1 MSSDCNTF
9 HVQLTEMLFQEHG
22 LAHLPIPTAYLE
34 KVTVRMEKYICDLNV
49 LTQLLTTASVF
60 SNWKSKMNFSLL
72 FFPQC
77 SVYFLVLHFSA
88 MLGAWLIKECVH
100 LSTSPESRKPYF
112 SKTDMP
118 DFAPKIRVSC
128 IFTRNH

>member
-22 LAHLPIPTAYLE
+22 LVHLLIPTAYLE
-34 KVTVRMEKYICDLNV
+34 KVTVKIEKYICDLNV

-60 SNWKSKMNFSLL
+60 SNWKSKMNFNLL

-88 MLGAWLIKECVH
+88 MLGAWLIKESVH
-100 LSTSPESRKPYF
+100 LSASRSLTSLTFQNRHARLCTQNKSELYF
-112 SKTDMP
+112 Y
-118 DFAPKIRVSC
+118 
-128 IFTRNH
+128 

>member
-9 HVQLTEMLFQEHG
+9 HVQLTEMLFQERG
-22 LAHLPIPTAYLE
+22 LAPLLIPTAYLE
-34 KVTVRMEKYICDLNV
+34 KVAVKMEKHICDLNV
-49 LTQLLTTASVF
+49 STQLLTTASVF

-88 MLGAWLIKECVH
+88 MLGAWLIKEFVH
-100 LSTSPESRKPYF
+100 LSASRSLTSLTFQNRHARLCTQN
-112 SKTDMP
+112 KTELC
-118 DFAPKIRVSC
+118 FY
-128 IFTRNH
+128 

>member
-22 LAHLPIPTAYLE
+22 LAHLLIPTAYLE
-34 KVTVRMEKYICDLNV
+34 KVTVKTEKYICDLNV

-88 MLGAWLIKECVH
+88 MLGAWLIKESVH
-100 LSTSPESRKPYF
+100 LSASRSLTSLTFQNRHARLRTQNKSELYF
-112 SKTDMP
+112 Y
-118 DFAPKIRVSC
+118 
-128 IFTRNH
+128 